1 MKKEYYRILAVIEP
15 ADGLQDT
22 YDQDK
27 RRIVSVDKKKNRAY
41 VTCDIAAEGYAEPA
55 VALPR
60 RPKYY
65 QIALSLKQRDNVETV
80 IVNKATGDILTPF
93 YVSKEG
99 VAKYAFGQTYL
110 RGPARENWVV
120 TVWGNGRIVIDDVSL
135 PIRGGKPYLHV
146 VSGLINETF
155 HTYLGQEFLE
165 RELQKL
171 PDYLTQVIGPILSA
185 HQELEKRGQ
194 VVSGSVMKSAFKE
207 ALNEEL
213 GKLLTPRES
222 SSDAKKN

>member
-1 MKKEYYRILAVIEP
+1 MKKEYYRIIAVVEP
-15 ADGLQDT
+15 ADGLQDA

-41 VTCDIAAEGYAEPA
+41 VTCSIASEGYAEPA
-55 VALPR
+55 VAVSR

-65 QIALSLKQRDNVETV
+65 QIAASLKQRDNVETV

-110 RGPARENWVV
+110 RGPARENWVI
-120 TVWGNGRIVIDDVSL
+120 TVWGNGRIVIDDVS
-135 PIRGGKPYLHV
+135 IAICGGKPYLRV
-146 VSGLINETF
+146 ASGLVNETF

-171 PDYLTQVIGPILSA
+171 PDWMVQVIGPVLTA
-185 HQELEKRGQ
+185 YQELEKRGQ
-194 VVSGSVMKSAFKE
+194 IVGGKTAMTAAFKK
-207 ALNEEL
+207 AFEEEIDKVL
-213 GKLLTPRES
+213 GAGNAAS
-222 SSDAKKN
+222 AKKN